1 MHPFAALTRR
11 TLHFFFSAVG
21 VVSVL
26 FASLLLSNL
35 TLAQLRLETS
45 LVSLQRFDK
54 LVLRLHDLP
63 LHAELFSQTLVLLT
77 H

>member
-11 TLHFFFSAVG
+11 IFYFFFSAVG

-35 TLAQLRLETS
+35 TLAELRLETS